1 MKLLFGSPQ
10 RAHAD
15 TKLLSAF
22 LDNQV
27 TAAERTRL
35 EAHLRDCAVCR
46 EELHSLRQTITLLR
60 ALPRAPTPRA
70 FTLSEIQVGRRRQ
83 VARTPWG
90 MELLRGLAG
99 VAAIVLLVAAAATL
113 WRQPVA
119 RPAQVARVAATASP
133 AEALLL
139 AEAPS
144 QPVLTAAPPPAAEPR
159 PAAEAEKVV
168 ERAAAPVPTRPPAVA
183 TPTVVPEKPVEKRLD
198 AAPRAPAPAAA
209 LPAASATAPPTP
221 KPAPAATI
229 VPTTEPK
236 LFAST
241 TRAPEPT
248 PFMGAAAVGRGG
260 TGVAADEI
268 GPPEPA
274 PPRARITDTLP
285 AGAGIVYAD
294 WRGLWTLDRE
304 AGARQLMQ
312 SEGLHAA
319 IISPDRAS
327 IAYRVLQQ
335 DYSAIWVVR
344 WNGRD
349 ARRLLAERELP
360 KADLPKGYSERRI
373 QDVQWA
379 GNSRVLALRVIAVP
393 ASLQAQPI
401 HELWSLDSETGV
413 HRLITPLAAADQALY
428 APGGSAIA
436 WLHAGPAPQPRLSLT
451 LLNPDGSVL
460 RPAIPF
466 GAGAEERSEQAA
478 LSWLPDGSALWAAIP
493 ERSAIAAERLNDL
506 ALYRIPI
513 RGELQAFGRPG
524 AFDAFWSPDGRRLAF
539 TRAISDALE
548 IRELF
553 VANADGSRPQPYATL
568 RHGMFINWAPDA
580 AHFLY
585 QDAGQVYLA
594 AAGQTPR
601 RLGNIASVFDP
612 RWIAADQ
619 IVHLLDQPEPTS
631 SPAGA
636 GWMLVARDLDGKA
649 VSLWPLP
656 RDAMYDVM
664 HR

>member
-22 LDNQV
+22 LDHQA
-27 TAAERTRL
+27 TAAERARL

-46 EELHSLRQTITLLR
+46 EELDSLRQTVMLLR
-60 ALPRAPTPRA
+60 ALSRVPVPRA
-70 FTLSEIQVGRRRQ
+70 FTLSEAQVGRRRR
-83 VARTPWG
+83 AAGMPWG

-99 VAAIVLLVAAAATL
+99 AAAIILLVAAAAIL

-119 RPAQVARVAATASP
+119 GPAQVARVAAPASP
-133 AEALLL
+133 DGDMQL
-139 AEAPS
+139 AQAPS
-144 QPVLTAAPPPAAEPR
+144 EPVLTAAPPPAAEPR
-159 PAAEAEKVV
+159 PAAETEKVV
-168 ERAAAPVPTRPPAVA
+168 ERAAAPLPTRPPAVA

-221 KPAPAATI
+221 KPAPAATA

-236 LFAST
+236 LFALT

-260 TGVAADEI
+260 TGVAVGEI

-274 PPRARITDTLP
+274 PPRAGITDTLP
-285 AGAGIVYAD
+285 AGAGVVYAD

-393 ASLQAQPI
+393 VSLQAQPM

-413 HRLITPLAAADQALY
+413 HRLITPLAAADRVLY
-428 APGGSAIA
+428 APNGSAIA
-436 WLHAGPAPQPRLSLT
+436 WLHAGPPPQLRLSLT

-493 ERSAIAAERLNDL
+493 ERAPAAAERLNDL

-539 TRAISDALE
+539 TRAISDSLE

-553 VANADGSRPQPYATL
+553 VANADGSRPQHYATL
-568 RHGMFINWAPDA
+568 RHGIFINWAPDA

-594 AAGQTPR
+594 AAAQPPR
-601 RLGNIASVFDP
+601 RLGNITSVFDP

-619 IVHLLDQPEPTS
+619 IVHLLDQGEPTS
-631 SPAGA
+631 SSAGA
-636 GWMLVARDLDGKA
+636 GWMLIARDLDGKA

-656 RDAMYDVM
+656 QDAMYDVM